1 MMHPNK
7 LAHAAEER
15 ANGSRRAFLKY
26 VFMEVR
32 VPLNSIIMSLQIL
45 DHDEA
50 VPEGSR
56 ETVAMMREAAQFMA
70 QTLNDVFSMQKIEE
84 GTFDIEY
91 GECEVDAMLRTYYV
105 ILRSASLF
113 LFVMALSLLPIY
125 CLLLASSD
133 TT

>member
-1 MMHPNK
+1 VYGVRLDDGGSLAVLSGASFFIKHLYCLLQLAFHSHMMHPNK

-91 GECEVDAMLRTYYV
+91 V
-105 ILRSASLF
+105 F
-113 LFVMALSLLPIY
+113 
-125 CLLLASSD
+125 
-133 TT
+133 